1 VVNKALGALS
11 MYNIITLGMESI
23 FESKNKKKN
32 KKTKKKTLIS
42 SAGGTHFFGKK
53 AEVLGI

>member
-23 FESKNKKKN
+23 FESKKKKKKKKN
-32 KKTKKKTLIS
+32 LIY

>member
-23 FESKNKKKN
+23 FESKKKK
-32 KKTKKKTLIS
+32 KKKTLIS